1 MGIRFLR
8 AAQGD
13 EIVMFKILVIED
25 DKDISEL
32 LKFFLEDNGYSV
44 RVADNGIEGIE
55 IYRYESI
62 DLILLD
68 ILLPKVDGYTVC
80 KMIRKESDIPIIMIT
95 ALTGEDE
102 QIRGYDLQVDDYVTK
117 PFSMPVLLKKVAA
130 VLRRINGDQE
140 KKILFYK
147 DLVLDTDN
155 YRVSLKERTID
166 LTKKEFEILRELLM
180 NQNKII
186 TREHLL
192 GKVWKYEYLGN
203 DRIVDNHIKNIRKK
217 LGVDYIE
224 TIKGVGYRIDK
235 VN

>member
-1 MGIRFLR
+1 
-8 AAQGD
+8 
-13 EIVMFKILVIED
+13 MFKILVIED

-44 RVADNGIEGIE
+44 RIADNGIEGIE

-68 ILLPKVDGYTVC
+68 ILLPKVDGYMVC
-80 KMIRKESDIPIIMIT
+80 KTIRKESDIPIIMIT
-95 ALTGEDE
+95 ALTSEDE

-140 KKILFYK
+140 KNILFYK

-155 YRVSLKERTID
+155 YRVSIKERTID

-180 NQNKII
+180 NQNKIL
-186 TREHLL
+186 TRELLL
-192 GKVWKYEYLGN
+192 GKVWKYEYFGN

>member
-1 MGIRFLR
+1 
-8 AAQGD
+8 
-13 EIVMFKILVIED
+13 MFKILVIED

-44 RVADNGIEGIE
+44 RIADNGIEGIE
-55 IYRYESI
+55 IYRHESI

-68 ILLPKVDGYTVC
+68 ILLPKVDGYMVC
-80 KMIRKESDIPIIMIT
+80 KTIRKESDIPIIMIT
-95 ALTGEDE
+95 ALTSEDE

-140 KKILFYK
+140 KNILFYK

-155 YRVSLKERTID
+155 YRVSIKERTID

-180 NQNKII
+180 NQNKIL
-186 TREHLL
+186 TRELLL
-192 GKVWKYEYLGN
+192 GRVWKYEYFGN

>member
-1 MGIRFLR
+1 
-8 AAQGD
+8 
-13 EIVMFKILVIED
+13 MFKILVIED

-44 RVADNGIEGIE
+44 RIADNGIEGIE
-55 IYRYESI
+55 IYRHESI

-68 ILLPKVDGYTVC
+68 ILLPKVDGYMVC
-80 KMIRKESDIPIIMIT
+80 KTIRKESDIPIIMIT
-95 ALTGEDE
+95 ALTSEDE

-140 KKILFYK
+140 KNILFYK
-147 DLVLDTDN
+147 DLVLDIDN
-155 YRVSLKERTID
+155 YRVSIKERTID

-180 NQNKII
+180 NQNKIL
-186 TREHLL
+186 TRELLL
-192 GKVWKYEYLGN
+192 GKVWKYEYFGN

>member
-1 MGIRFLR
+1 MGILK

-25 DKDISEL
+25 DNDISEL

-44 RVADNGIEGIE
+44 RVADNGIKGIE
-55 IYRYESI
+55 IYRDESI

-95 ALTGEDE
+95 ALTSEDE

-140 KKILFYK
+140 KKLLFYK

-166 LTKKEFEILRELLM
+166 LTKKEFEILRELLI

-186 TREHLL
+186 TRELLL

-203 DRIVDNHIKNIRKK
+203 DRIVDNHIKNIRRK

>member
-1 MGIRFLR
+1 
-8 AAQGD
+8 
-13 EIVMFKILVIED
+13 MFKILVIED

-44 RVADNGIEGIE
+44 RIADNGIEGIE
-55 IYRYESI
+55 MYRYESI

-68 ILLPKVDGYTVC
+68 ILLPKVDGYMVC
-80 KMIRKESDIPIIMIT
+80 KTIRKESDIPIIMIT
-95 ALTGEDE
+95 ALTSEDE
-102 QIRGYDLQVDDYVTK
+102 QIRGYDLKVDDYVTK

-155 YRVSLKERTID
+155 YRVSLKEKTID

-186 TREHLL
+186 TRELLL
-192 GKVWKYEYLGN
+192 GKVWKYEYFGN

>member
-1 MGIRFLR
+1 
-8 AAQGD
+8 
-13 EIVMFKILVIED
+13 MFKILVIED

-44 RVADNGIEGIE
+44 RIADNGIEGIE

-68 ILLPKVDGYTVC
+68 ILLPKVDGYMVC
-80 KMIRKESDIPIIMIT
+80 KTIRKESDIPIIMIT
-95 ALTGEDE
+95 ALTSEDE

-140 KKILFYK
+140 KNILIYK

-155 YRVSLKERTID
+155 YRVSIKERTID

-180 NQNKII
+180 NQNKIL
-186 TREHLL
+186 TRELLL
-192 GKVWKYEYLGN
+192 GKVWKYEYFGN

>member
-1 MGIRFLR
+1 
-8 AAQGD
+8 
-13 EIVMFKILVIED
+13 MFKILVIED

-44 RVADNGIEGIE
+44 RIADNGIEGIE
-55 IYRYESI
+55 IYRHESI

-68 ILLPKVDGYTVC
+68 ILLPKVDGYMVC
-80 KMIRKESDIPIIMIT
+80 KTIRKESDIPVIMIT
-95 ALTGEDE
+95 ALTSEDE

-140 KKILFYK
+140 KNILFYK

-155 YRVSLKERTID
+155 YRVSIKERTID

-180 NQNKII
+180 NQNKIL
-186 TREHLL
+186 TRELLL
-192 GKVWKYEYLGN
+192 GRVWKYEYFGN

>member
-1 MGIRFLR
+1 
-8 AAQGD
+8 
-13 EIVMFKILVIED
+13 MFKILVIED

-44 RVADNGIEGIE
+44 RIANNGIEGIE
-55 IYRYESI
+55 IYRHESI

-68 ILLPKVDGYTVC
+68 ILLPKVDGYMVC
-80 KMIRKESDIPIIMIT
+80 KTIRKESDIPIIMIT
-95 ALTGEDE
+95 ALTSEDE

-140 KKILFYK
+140 KNILFYK

-155 YRVSLKERTID
+155 YRVSIKERTID

-180 NQNKII
+180 NQNKIL
-186 TREHLL
+186 TRELLL
-192 GKVWKYEYLGN
+192 GKVWKYEYFGN

>member
-1 MGIRFLR
+1 
-8 AAQGD
+8 
-13 EIVMFKILVIED
+13 MFKILVIED

-44 RVADNGIEGIE
+44 MVADDGIKGIK
-55 IYRYESI
+55 IYRDESI

-68 ILLPKVDGYTVC
+68 IMLPKVDGYTVC

-95 ALTGEDE
+95 ALTSEDE
-102 QIRGYDLQVDDYVTK
+102 QIKGYDLQVDDYVTK

-130 VLRRINGDQE
+130 ILRRINGDQE
-140 KKILFYK
+140 KKLLFYR

-155 YRVSLKERTID
+155 YRVSVKERTID
-166 LTKKEFEILRELLM
+166 LTKKEFEILRELLI
-180 NQNKII
+180 NQNRII
-186 TREHLL
+186 TRELLL
-192 GKVWKYEYLGN
+192 GKIWKYEYLGN
-203 DRIVDNHIKNIRKK
+203 DRIVDNHIKNIRRK